1 MEGVIDMT
9 TSDLILRLEESLR
22 LNGDIDVEGIVNGKI
37 IDFVDINVPDDDSP
51 LYLEFVNEYNG

>member
-1 MEGVIDMT
+1 MT